1 MPFPLIP
8 TALAV
13 CFLLM
18 WALIAGMIFRDGQL
32 AVRRDR
38 DWDDGLVTVP
48 RRHRPPVPKFLSARK
63 RGRRLERPVR
73 AAS

>member
-8 TALAV
+8 TVLAL

-38 DWDDGLVTVP
+38 DWEGEVISITHKRAAPAP
-48 RRHRPPVPKFLSARK
+48 RFSATRK
-63 RGRRLERPVR
+63 RRRPIERAVR

>member
-8 TALAV
+8 AALAL

-18 WALIAGMIFRDGQL
+18 WALIAGMIFRDGQM
-32 AVRRDR
+32 AVRREH
-38 DWDDGLVTVP
+38 DWDDRLVPAP
-48 RRHRPPVPKFLSARK
+48 RRQAPPAPKFASARK
-63 RGRRLERPVR
+63 RQGRREHPVR

>member
-8 TALAV
+8 TVLAL

-38 DWDDGLVTVP
+38 DWDGDVIPMTQKRTAP
-48 RRHRPPVPKFLSARK
+48 AARFSATRK
-63 RGRRLERPVR
+63 RRPIERAVR

>member
-32 AVRRDR
+32 AARRDC
-38 DWDDGLVTVP
+38 DWSDRPHSAP
-48 RRHRPPVPKFLSARK
+48 RRHTPPAPKFASAQK
-63 RGRRLERPVR
+63 RGRQLERPVR

>member
-8 TALAV
+8 AALAL

-32 AVRRDR
+32 AVRREREWDSSATAMSRKCSVPAPSFKVTRR
-38 DWDDGLVTVP
+38 DA
-48 RRHRPPVPKFLSARK
+48 RRAERTAR
-63 RGRRLERPVR
+63 V
-73 AAS
+73 AS

>member
-8 TALAV
+8 AALAV

-32 AVRRDR
+32 AVQRDR
-38 DWDDGLVTVP
+38 DWDDRLAVVP
-48 RRHRPPVPKFLSARK
+48 PRHVPSAPKFESARK
-63 RGRRLERPVR
+63 RRRLERPVR

>member
-8 TALAV
+8 AALAV

-18 WALIAGMIFRDGQL
+18 WALIGGMIFRDGQL

-38 DWDDGLVTVP
+38 DWDDRLVAVP
-48 RRHRPPVPKFLSARK
+48 RKDAPPAPKFASARY
-63 RGRRLERPVR
+63 RRRRLERPVR

>member
-8 TALAV
+8 AALAL

-32 AVRRDR
+32 AVRRER
-38 DWDDGLVTVP
+38 EWDSSAAGMPRKCSVP
-48 RRHRPPVPKFLSARK
+48 APSFKATRRH
-63 RGRRLERPVR
+63 GRRRERTVR
-73 AAS
+73 IAS